1 MIADRRPL
9 PVHFG
14 NRLCACRAQ
23 AEISQEALGEMTAL
37 HRTEIGMLERGE
49 REPRLSTI
57 IKLASALE
65 VPLHELV
72 GGIGWKPAHSGT
84 DEFEFRNLSDAP
96 VEL

>member
-14 NRLCACRAQ
+14 DRLGACRNR

-37 HRTEIGMLERGE
+37 HRTEIGLLERGE

-72 GGIGWKPAHSGT
+72 GGIGWKPALVSAG
-84 DEFEFRNLSDAP
+84 EFEFRNLRDVP
-96 VEL
+96 VD